1 MIYKVHSMTVLRI
14 SPELYKRLEAH
25 AKGFDS
31 PAEVIERILNAY
43 EGIPNSP
50 KKEPNEKPKPVLSF
64 IPSEDEFRASLV
76 NGCEAKVII
85 HYQDGSS
92 CNKSWCPSRFT
103 ESSNLRGNIWS
114 GFLRGWKDQDITGAE
129 FHIVE

>member
-1 MIYKVHSMTVLRI
+1 MAVLRI

-31 PAEVIERILNAY
+31 PAQVIERILNAY

-50 KKEPNEKPKPVLSF
+50 KKEPSEKPKPVLSF
-64 IPSEDEFRASLV
+64 IPNEDEFRLSLV

-92 CNKSWCPSRFT
+92 CNKSWRASRFT
-103 ESSNLRGNIWS
+103 DSSNLRGNIWS
-114 GFLRGWKDQDITGAE
+114 GFLRGWKDQDITAAE
-129 FHIVE
+129 FHVGE